1 MRPWEAPVL
10 SRLLLAQLAEKLRL
24 EAIRAHCPV
33 TRAVI
38 VDYFAQAAG
47 AEPLTSQELALELN
61 VADYVVRNR
70 RMQVRRLLVRWAE
83 E

>member
-1 MRPWEAPVL
+1 MRPWESPVL

-24 EAIRAHCPV
+24 EAVRTHCPV

-38 VDYFAQAAG
+38 VDYLAQAAG
-47 AEPLTSQELALELN
+47 AEPFTSDALGAELK
-61 VADYVVRNR
+61 VAGYVVRNR
-70 RMQVRRLLVRWAE
+70 RMQVRRLLVRWTE